1 MIILI
6 DHYDSFT
13 YNLYQLLGEL
23 GEDIYVVRYDK
34 IGLKEI
40 EEFRPKAIILSP
52 GPGNPEEIQETIQL
66 IKSFF
71 QTTPIL
77 GICLGHQAI
86 GYAFGA
92 TITKAKQVMHGKTSN
107 ITHKGKGLF
116 AYLTQ
121 PLEVMRYHSLV
132 IHKDSLPPTFE
143 TLATSMN
150 DNEIMAIK
158 HRQYPVYGMQFHPE
172 SIGTKYGKQL
182 LINFLKEIKE
192 ENQNERISSTI
203 S

>member
-192 ENQNERISSTI
+192 ENQNERVSSTI